1 MSAII
6 EPWSMLQGRMRQFWE
21 VGRPGVIQIKTRG
34 SALVN
39 RLVLSYGVMWRLRFT
54 GKILVTLAI
63 SPLVGSFTTS
73 VAINALGS
81 RNASGRISREQTS
94 ERIVAVWGKRPE
106 VVARSPIQIV
116 NDKGR
121 YRQHRAQS
129 RLRKP
134 SNRIACH

>member
-1 MSAII
+1 
-6 EPWSMLQGRMRQFWE
+6 MLQGRMRQFWE